1 MFFAA
6 LGTTSPAA
14 LTNASLLADVAIV
27 AIAAATIAAATIVA
41 TICIGEV
48 QRHSRQ

>member
-6 LGTTSPAA
+6 LGTTSSAA
-14 LTNASLLADVAIV
+14 LTNA
-27 AIAAATIAAATIVA
+27 AATIVATIVA